1 MIIKKNPDT
10 VTRIDNFIIHQKK
23 IISLLKTNKYILF
36 NKKVGVKKN
45 KDKKELAIEVD
56 CMEKTKYY

>member
-1 MIIKKNPDT
+1 M
-10 VTRIDNFIIHQKK
+10 
-23 IISLLKTNKYILF
+23 SLLKTNNYILF

-45 KDKKELAIEVD
+45 KDKKEFELAIEVN